1 LLNGT
6 SLYKSGENILIDNN
20 VTWNLHEFYS
30 QIALPFTGATPENA
44 RNIRGELLPA
54 SS

>member
-1 LLNGT
+1 LDGT

-30 QIALPFTGATPENA
+30 RIALPMNVNAPENA